1 MKPLRQVRISRR
13 AAAQVQRQAAW
24 WEANRPAAAG
34 AVAEDFGEAVKLL
47 ARQPGVGAKYEG
59 SKTPG
64 VRRLYLGRLGYFI
77 YYKADL
83 RTLWILAFWSAV
95 REKQP
100 AT

>member
-1 MKPLRQVRISRR
+1 M
-13 AAAQVQRQAAW
+13 
-24 WEANRPAAAG
+24 
-34 AVAEDFGEAVKLL
+34 
-47 ARQPGVGAKYEG
+47 GAKYEG